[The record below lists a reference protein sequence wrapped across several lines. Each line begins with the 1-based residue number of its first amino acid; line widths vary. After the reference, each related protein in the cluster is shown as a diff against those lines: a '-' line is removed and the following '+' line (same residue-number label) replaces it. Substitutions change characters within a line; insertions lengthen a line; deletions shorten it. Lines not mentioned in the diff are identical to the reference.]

1 MTAAL
6 APINERLTRID
17 ERLFGVERTQAI
29 VSKHFFIVSSTDPY
43 WRYLTVRR
51 PVGKAGLLLWF
62 PSQMDRIP
70 QKLVMYVFVIAT
82 IVRSLI

>member
-6 APINERLTRID
+6 APINERLDGID

-43 WRYLTVRR
+43 
-51 PVGKAGLLLWF
+51 
-62 PSQMDRIP
+62 
-70 QKLVMYVFVIAT
+70 
-82 IVRSLI
+82 

>member
-6 APINERLTRID
+6 APINERLDGVDERLTRID

-43 WRYLTVRR
+43 
-51 PVGKAGLLLWF
+51 
-62 PSQMDRIP
+62 
-70 QKLVMYVFVIAT
+70 
-82 IVRSLI
+82 